1 MSFRASC
8 SSAIVTGGIFTA
20 CMPIRYVGIASP
32 VKKLDAE
39 TDPHVAM
46 NFPPTATGDHTKGK
60 SCVYPMF

>member
-1 MSFRASC
+1 
-8 SSAIVTGGIFTA
+8 
-20 CMPIRYVGIASP
+20 MPIRYVGIASP